1 MSVIKNYRWLSKDQI
16 ESIAHK
22 LRQDMES
29 TNNAPRW
36 PEVADCAANFLR
48 LDILWTSISD
58 DNGMPVFARICP
70 TERLIE
76 LNEDISMLHE
86 NFGLFQSTLG
96 HEIGHW
102 LLHINQE
109 EAQGVTQQTE
119 LVFDESFERKPFLC
133 RSTNDGDSPNV
144 QLSRQQQSVEWQAQ
158 YFSSCL
164 LMPSYKLLEVKEGRK
179 LTDRRHLSAMAQDL
193 GVSISNLNH
202 RLKDLGWIR
211 TTAGSKQLYLGQNAP
226 RSIR

>member
-1 MSVIKNYRWLSKDQI
+1 MSILKDYRWLSREKI

-22 LRQDMES
+22 LCRDMEG
-29 TNNAPRW
+29 TNNAPKW

-48 LDILWTSISD
+48 LDILWTAVPD
-58 DNGMPVFARICP
+58 DNEMPVFARIFL

-76 LNEDISMLHE
+76 LNENLAMLQD

-109 EAQGVTQQTE
+109 EAEGTIQQRE
-119 LVFDESFERKPFLC
+119 LVFDESFEQKPFLC
-133 RSTNDGDSPNV
+133 RSTQDGGNANV
-144 QLSRQQQSVEWQAQ
+144 QLNEQQQSVEWQAQ

-164 LMPSYKLLEVKEGRK
+164 LMPAYKLLEVKEGRK
-179 LTDRRHLSAMAQDL
+179 LTDYCHLSAMAQDL
-193 GVSISNLNH
+193 GVSSSNLKH

-211 TTAGSKQLYLGQNAP
+211 TASGSKQLYLGRNVP
-226 RSIR
+226 SNT

>member
-1 MSVIKNYRWLSKDQI
+1 MSIIKNYRWLSKEQI

-22 LRQDMES
+22 LRQDMEGTS
-29 TNNAPRW
+29 NAPRW

-48 LDILWTSISD
+48 LDTLWTAIPD
-58 DNGMPVFARICP
+58 DNGMPVFARILP
-70 TERLIE
+70 TGRLIE
-76 LNEDISMLHE
+76 LNENLAMLQE

-102 LLHINQE
+102 LLHINQD
-109 EAQGVTQQTE
+109 EARGVTQQTE
-119 LVFDESFERKPFLC
+119 LVFRKLFEQKPFLC
-133 RSTNDGDSPNV
+133 RSTNDEGSSNM
-144 QLSRQQQSVEWQAQ
+144 QLSRQQQSVECQAQ

-179 LTDRRHLSAMAQDL
+179 LTELRHLSAMAQDL
-193 GVSISNLNH
+193 GVSISNLRH

-226 RSIR
+226 RNAR

>member
-1 MSVIKNYRWLSKDQI
+1 MSIIKNYRWLSKERI

-22 LRQDMES
+22 LRQDMEG

-36 PEVADCAANFLR
+36 PEVADCAANFLKLR
-48 LDILWTSISD
+48 TLWTSIPD
-58 DNGMPVFARICP
+58 DNGMPVFARIYP
-70 TERLIE
+70 TERRIE
-76 LNEDISMLHE
+76 LNESLSMLHE

-102 LLHINQE
+102 ILHVNQE
-109 EAQGVTQQTE
+109 EAQGITQQTE
-119 LVFDESFERKPFLC
+119 LIFEKSAEQKPFLC
-133 RSTNDGDSPNV
+133 RSPNDGGSPNV
-144 QLSRQQQSVEWQAQ
+144 QLNRQQQSVEWQAQ

-226 RSIR
+226 RSTK